1 MNSERERQGE
11 ELDELGEG
19 ERIADSL
26 VMGQVV
32 TEPRLERGR
41 VVIHVL
47 DNVSRRVFVA
57 LFDKPGSVVIES
69 MEGEVSTPPN
79 AEERARAAATALAYS
94 RQDEETFERL
104 FAALASGSAD
114 AS

>member
-1 MNSERERQGE
+1 MSIDRERQGE

-32 TEPRLERGR
+32 TEPRIERGR

-47 DNVSRRVFVA
+47 DNVSLRVFVA
-57 LFDKPGSVVIES
+57 LLDKPGNVTIES
-69 MEGEVSTPPN
+69 MVGEASTPPS
-79 AEERARAAATALAYS
+79 AAERARAAATALAHS
-94 RQDEETFERL
+94 RQDEETFNKL
-104 FAALASGSAD
+104 FAELADGAD
-114 AS
+114 PT